1 MGWYHFCGH
10 CGEEREYI
18 TFSREEL
25 EAGISH
31 PGSQPQPSTETHQV
45 AVSVP
50 TFIGLVFESVTD
62 RFQGLCML
70 GTWTCAWLGTGCESQ
85 KLPWARRTWFNFD
98 SC

>member
-1 MGWYHFCGH
+1 MEEHGPIPFLWSL

-31 PGSQPQPSTETHQV
+31 PDSQPWPSTETHQV
-45 AVSVP
+45 AVSAE
-50 TFIGLVFESVTD
+50 TFIRLVFASVTD

-70 GTWTCAWLGTGCESQ
+70 GTQTCARLGTGRESQ
-85 KLPWARRTWFNFD
+85 KLP
-98 SC
+98 